1 MRQVNDSG
9 DPIVCMTQTE
19 IAELARDVAQRVED
33 KLLAKAA
40 RWLVI
45 NAIGVIVA
53 AAAGIAAFY
62 GLDARISS
70 NNVRDDSQDSRLAS
84 MSNEASLAR
93 ASVDFQLRSISDRL
107 DEINRFLRDQAAAKE
122 RK

>member
-1 MRQVNDSG
+1 MRQVNENG

-19 IAELARDVAQRVED
+19 ITELARDVAQRVED

-40 RWLVI
+40 RWLVL
-45 NAIGVIVA
+45 NAVGVIIA

-62 GLDARISS
+62 GLDARIAST
-70 NNVRDDSQDSRLAS
+70 NVRDDSQDARISAIA
-84 MSNEASLAR
+84 NEAALTRS
-93 ASVDFQLRSISDRL
+93 SIDFQLRSISERIN
-107 DEINRFLRDQAAAKE
+107 EINTFLRDQASKE

>member
-1 MRQVNDSG
+1 MRQTSENG
-9 DPIVCMTQTE
+9 DPIVCMTQVE

-40 RWLVI
+40 RWLVF
-45 NAIGVIVA
+45 NAIGVIIA

-62 GLDARISS
+62 GLDARIAS
-70 NNVRDDSQDSRLAS
+70 NNVRDDSQDARLSSMAS
-84 MSNEASLAR
+84 EAAITRSSL
-93 ASVDFQLRSISDRL
+93 DFQLRSISDRIN
-107 DEINRFLRDQAAAKE
+107 EINTFLRDQASKE

>member
-1 MRQVNDSG
+1 MRQVNESG
-9 DPIVCMTQTE
+9 DPIVCMTQVE

-40 RWLVI
+40 RWLVL
-45 NAIGVIVA
+45 NAVGVIIA

-70 NNVRDDSQDSRLAS
+70 TNVRDDSQDARISAIA
-84 MSNEASLAR
+84 NEAALTRS
-93 ASVDFQLRSISDRL
+93 SIDFQLRSISDRIN
-107 DEINRFLRDQAAAKE
+107 EINTFLRDQASKE
-122 RK
+122 HK

>member
-1 MRQVNDSG
+1 MRQTSENG
-9 DPIVCMTQTE
+9 DPIVCMTQVE

-40 RWLVI
+40 RWLVL
-45 NAIGVIVA
+45 NAVGVIIA

-62 GLDARISS
+62 GLDARIAS
-70 NNVRDDSQDSRLAS
+70 NNVRDDSQDARLSSIA
-84 MSNEASLAR
+84 NEAALTRS
-93 ASVDFQLRSISDRL
+93 SIDFQLRSISERIN
-107 DEINRFLRDQAAAKE
+107 EINTFLRDQASKD

>member
-1 MRQVNDSG
+1 MQTNSGNDEHL
-9 DPIVCMTQTE
+9 VCMTAVE
-19 IAELARDVAQRVED
+19 VAELARDVAQRVED

-107 DEINRFLRDQAAAKE
+107 DEINRFLRDQAAKE